1 MGYSYPSTLLGMS
14 LSSGEGRVGVSTNLA
29 TSNDVVDNKEDIK
42 VERGTDESPSVS
54 RMERG

>member
-1 MGYSYPSTLLGMS
+1 MP
-14 LSSGEGRVGVSTNLA
+14 LSSDEERVGVSTNVPA
-29 TSNDVVDNKEDIK
+29 SNDVVDNKEDSG